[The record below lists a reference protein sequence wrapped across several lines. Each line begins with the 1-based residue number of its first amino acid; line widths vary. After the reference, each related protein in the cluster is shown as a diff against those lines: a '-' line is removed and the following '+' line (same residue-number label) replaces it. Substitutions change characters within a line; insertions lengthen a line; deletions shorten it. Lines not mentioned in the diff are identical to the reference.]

1 MTALITTTSIILS
14 IGMIAVLLLCSIVL
28 YLNYSEQKKRRKLE
42 ELITYNELYEK
53 SVDTMGTIL
62 DKFILEKLTEYKL
75 FNPETFG
82 DYINEKTEEEILR
95 GVLRLCLEDMSP
107 MLISHLCLIYNKSNI
122 DSLLYKQVNL
132 AVTSAVIENN
142 SEWTVLDNR

>member
-1 MTALITTTSIILS
+1 
-14 IGMIAVLLLCSIVL
+14 
-28 YLNYSEQKKRRKLE
+28 
-42 ELITYNELYEK
+42 
-53 SVDTMGTIL
+53 MGTIL
-62 DKFILEKLTEYKL
+62 DKFVLEKLTEYKL
-75 FNPETFG
+75 FNPEKFG